1 MVREACDELEAGV
14 KVGGMMFK
22 SVRFA
27 DDQALISQSAR
38 GLQALVDALDER
50 CEEYGMRIN
59 YKKTKLMRFCKASR
73 TRNVRLKIKVGDE
86 KL

>member
-1 MVREACDELEAGV
+1 MRQGCPLSPLLFNVYAEEMVREAWDELEAGV

-50 CEEYGMRIN
+50 CEVYGII
-59 YKKTKLMRFCKASR
+59 
-73 TRNVRLKIKVGDE
+73 TRRLK
-86 KL
+86 